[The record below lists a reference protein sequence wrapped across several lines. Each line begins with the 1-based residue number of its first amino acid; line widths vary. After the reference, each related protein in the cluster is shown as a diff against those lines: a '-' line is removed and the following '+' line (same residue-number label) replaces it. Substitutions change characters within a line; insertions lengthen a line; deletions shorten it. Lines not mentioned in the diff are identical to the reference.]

1 MEISLTEFKTLLFA
15 LKEKNVGLK
24 VRTHTGWSAEFLH
37 IIGFIASTREQERK
51 TFSGVV
57 LSNMNETEG
66 ILINNISSISAF
78 ELQQACD
85 PCIASTVYHLS
96 DNMSLKALILK

>member
-1 MEISLTEFKTLLFA
+1 MEISLIEFKTLLFV
-15 LKEKNVGLK
+15 LKEKNIGLK
-24 VRTHTGWSAEFLH
+24 VKTHTGWSTEFLH
-37 IIGFIASTREQERK
+37 IIGFIASAREQEHK

-78 ELQQACD
+78 ELEKACD
-85 PCIASTVYHLS
+85 PCTASTVYHLS

>member
-1 MEISLTEFKTLLFA
+1 MEISLNEFKTLLFV

-24 VRTHTGWSAEFLH
+24 VKTHTGWSTEYLH
-37 IIGFIASTREQERK
+37 IIGFIASAREQERK
-51 TFSGVV
+51 TFAGVV
-57 LSNMNETEG
+57 LSNMSETEG

-78 ELQQACD
+78 ELEQNCEQCT
-85 PCIASTVYHLS
+85 ASTVYHLR

>member
-1 MEISLTEFKTLLFA
+1 MEISLTEFKSLLFE
-15 LKEKNVGLK
+15 LKEKDVGLK
-24 VRTHTGWSAEFLH
+24 VRTHTGWSSEFLH
-37 IIGFIASTREQERK
+37 IIGFIASAREQERK

-57 LSNMNETEG
+57 LSNMSETEG

-78 ELQQACD
+78 ELKEACD
-85 PCIASTVYHLS
+85 PCTASTVYHLR

>member
-1 MEISLTEFKTLLFA
+1 MEISLTEFKALLFV

-37 IIGFIASTREQERK
+37 IIGFIASAREQERK

-57 LSNMNETEG
+57 LSNMTETEG

-78 ELQQACD
+78 ELQHGCD
-85 PCIASTVYHLS
+85 PCSAGTVYRLS